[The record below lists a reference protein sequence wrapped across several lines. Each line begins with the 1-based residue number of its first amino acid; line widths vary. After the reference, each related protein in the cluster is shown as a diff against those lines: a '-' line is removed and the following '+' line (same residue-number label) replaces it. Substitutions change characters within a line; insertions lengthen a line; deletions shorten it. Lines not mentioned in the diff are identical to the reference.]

1 MSLVELVNNN
11 RTHKNTYYSFL
22 SLYDT
27 FFQDMKDT
35 ATDILE
41 IGVGGFNIYDRN
53 IQWGGGGGVLL
64 WRDYFE
70 NAKIHG
76 IDILEEEYISS
87 VVKNDDRIIL
97 YPSTDGY
104 DKEQFTSN
112 FVEKDVKFDIVI
124 ADARH
129 SLMNMVKFIKLY
141 SQLLKDDGVLIIERI
156 QHNTWFNILFY
167 ETPDNLKKFIK
178 IYDLTPNKNIY
189 DNKVFMIKKYVELVP
204 LEP

>member
-1 MSLVELVNNN
+1 
-11 RTHKNTYYSFL
+11 
-22 SLYDT
+22 
-27 FFQDMKDT
+27 MKDT